1 MQKPK
6 SLEQIANELAA
17 KREPI
22 KMEPKPKNTGGID
35 LSRAAG
41 AIKEQPKQ
49 QPKPNLAQKSRIPNQ
64 NLAKKPQLN
73 SEENARN
80 SRIPSASQPQST
92 QNSKI
97 PSQNFTQK
105 TRIQNLAQKPQPNS
119 EQNARNSRIPSASQP
134 QSTQNSKIPSQNLAQ
149 KPQLNSEQNSRNSK
163 IPSQPQSTQ
172 NSKIPSQNLPQNS
185 RNSKIPTQNL
195 PPKQQ
200 PKPQPKAEPQ
210 PEPKDEK
217 IVIKPKITTF
227 RDDISALYETPA
239 QNLSKTSLFIA
250 IGIAFLVMIATL
262 PKIFIANEIYYTSRD
277 IGTLRDKL
285 GVLNEENRELKSKLE
300 QIRYQNQVIDNLR

>member
-49 QPKPNLAQKSRIPNQ
+49 NLAQKSRIPSQ
-64 NLAKKPQLN
+64 SKAQ
-73 SEENARN
+73 SN
-80 SRIPSASQPQST
+80 SRIP
-92 QNSKI
+92 N
-97 PSQNFTQK
+97 
-105 TRIQNLAQKPQPNS
+105 QNLAQKPRLNS
-119 EQNARNSRIPSASQP
+119 EQNARNSRIP
-134 QSTQNSKIPSQNLAQ
+134 NQNLAQ
-149 KPQLNSEQNSRNSK
+149 KPEPK
-163 IPSQPQSTQ
+163 IEP
-172 NSKIPSQNLPQNS
+172 KI
-185 RNSKIPTQNL
+185 
-195 PPKQQ
+195 
-200 PKPQPKAEPQ
+200 
-210 PEPKDEK
+210 EPKDEK

-250 IGIAFLVMIATL
+250 FGIAFLVMIATL

>member
-49 QPKPNLAQKSRIPNQ
+49 QPKQNLAQKSRI
-64 NLAKKPQLN
+64 
-73 SEENARN
+73 S
-80 SRIPSASQPQST
+80 S
-92 QNSKI
+92 
-97 PSQNFTQK
+97 
-105 TRIQNLAQKPQPNS
+105 QNLAQKAGLNS

-134 QSTQNSKIPSQNLAQ
+134 QSTQKSRIPIQSKAQSNSRIPNQNLAPKPELNSEQNARNSRIPNQNLAQ
-149 KPQLNSEQNSRNSK
+149 KIE
-163 IPSQPQSTQ
+163 
-172 NSKIPSQNLPQNS
+172 
-185 RNSKIPTQNL
+185 
-195 PPKQQ
+195 
-200 PKPQPKAEPQ
+200 PKPEPK
-210 PEPKDEK
+210 PEQKDEK

-250 IGIAFLVMIATL
+250 FGIAFLVMIATL

-300 QIRYQNQVIDNLR
+300 QIRYQNQIIDNLR

>member
-49 QPKPNLAQKSRIPNQ
+49 NLAQKSRIPSQ
-64 NLAKKPQLN
+64 NLAQNSKIPSQNLAQNSKIPSQKPQLN
-73 SEENARN
+73 SEQNARN
-80 SRIPSASQPQST
+80 SRIPSQKPGLNSEQNTRNSRIPTASQPQST

-105 TRIQNLAQKPQPNS
+105 SRIPNQNLAPKP
-119 EQNARNSRIPSASQP
+119 E
-134 QSTQNSKIPSQNLAQ
+134 SKI
-149 KPQLNSEQNSRNSK
+149 E
-163 IPSQPQSTQ
+163 
-172 NSKIPSQNLPQNS
+172 
-185 RNSKIPTQNL
+185 
-195 PPKQQ
+195 
-200 PKPQPKAEPQ
+200 PKPDPK

>member
-49 QPKPNLAQKSRIPNQ
+49 NLAQKSRISSQNLAQKPGLNSEQNTRNSRIPSVTSSQRQPQSTQKSRIPSQSKAQSNSRIPNQ
-64 NLAKKPQLN
+64 NLA
-73 SEENARN
+73 
-80 SRIPSASQPQST
+80 
-92 QNSKI
+92 
-97 PSQNFTQK
+97 
-105 TRIQNLAQKPQPNS
+105 QKPRLNS
-119 EQNARNSRIPSASQP
+119 EQNARNSRIP
-134 QSTQNSKIPSQNLAQ
+134 NQNL
-149 KPQLNSEQNSRNSK
+149 
-163 IPSQPQSTQ
+163 T
-172 NSKIPSQNLPQNS
+172 
-185 RNSKIPTQNL
+185 
-195 PPKQQ
+195 
-200 PKPQPKAEPQ
+200 PKPKPKVEPK
-210 PEPKDEK
+210 PEPKPEK

-250 IGIAFLVMIATL
+250 FGIAFLVMIATL

-300 QIRYQNQVIDNLR
+300 QIRYQNQIIDNLR

>member
-49 QPKPNLAQKSRIPNQ
+49 QPKPNLAQKSRIPSQ
-64 NLAKKPQLN
+64 NLAQQPRILSQKPQLN
-73 SEENARN
+73 SEQNSRN
-80 SRIPSASQPQST
+80 SRIPSVSQPQTASQPQST

-105 TRIQNLAQKPQPNS
+105 TRIQNLAQKPQLNS
-119 EQNARNSRIPSASQP
+119 EQNARNSRIP
-134 QSTQNSKIPSQNLAQ
+134 NQNLAQ
-149 KPQLNSEQNSRNSK
+149 KIE
-163 IPSQPQSTQ
+163 
-172 NSKIPSQNLPQNS
+172 
-185 RNSKIPTQNL
+185 
-195 PPKQQ
+195 PK
-200 PKPQPKAEPQ
+200 

-250 IGIAFLVMIATL
+250 FGIAFLVMVATL

>member
-49 QPKPNLAQKSRIPNQ
+49 NLAQKSRI
-64 NLAKKPQLN
+64 
-73 SEENARN
+73 S
-80 SRIPSASQPQST
+80 
-92 QNSKI
+92 
-97 PSQNFTQK
+97 
-105 TRIQNLAQKPQPNS
+105 
-119 EQNARNSRIPSASQP
+119 
-134 QSTQNSKIPSQNLAQ
+134 SQNLAQ
-149 KPQLNSEQNSRNSK
+149 KPE
-163 IPSQPQSTQ
+163 
-172 NSKIPSQNLPQNS
+172 
-185 RNSKIPTQNL
+185 
-195 PPKQQ
+195 PKVE
-200 PKPQPKAEPQ
+200 PKPEQ
-210 PEPKDEK
+210 KDEK

>member
-49 QPKPNLAQKSRIPNQ
+49 QPKLNLAQKSRIPSQ
-64 NLAKKPQLN
+64 SKAQ
-73 SEENARN
+73 SN
-80 SRIPSASQPQST
+80 SRIS
-92 QNSKI
+92 
-97 PSQNFTQK
+97 
-105 TRIQNLAQKPQPNS
+105 
-119 EQNARNSRIPSASQP
+119 
-134 QSTQNSKIPSQNLAQ
+134 SQNLAQ
-149 KPQLNSEQNSRNSK
+149 KPE
-163 IPSQPQSTQ
+163 
-172 NSKIPSQNLPQNS
+172 
-185 RNSKIPTQNL
+185 
-195 PPKQQ
+195 PKVE
-200 PKPQPKAEPQ
+200 PKPEQ
-210 PEPKDEK
+210 KDEK

-250 IGIAFLVMIATL
+250 FGIAFLVMIATL

>member
-49 QPKPNLAQKSRIPNQ
+49 QPKQNLAQKSRIPSQ
-64 NLAKKPQLN
+64 NLAQN
-73 SEENARN
+73 SK
-80 SRIPSASQPQST
+80 IPSQNLAQQPSQPQTASQSQST

-119 EQNARNSRIPSASQP
+119 EQNARNSRIPS
-134 QSTQNSKIPSQNLAQ
+134 QNLAQ
-149 KPQLNSEQNSRNSK
+149 KPESK
-163 IPSQPQSTQ
+163 PEP
-172 NSKIPSQNLPQNS
+172 KIE
-185 RNSKIPTQNL
+185 
-195 PPKQQ
+195 PK
-200 PKPQPKAEPQ
+200 

>member
-49 QPKPNLAQKSRIPNQ
+49 QPKQNLAQKSRIPSQ
-64 NLAKKPQLN
+64 KPGLN

-80 SRIPSASQPQST
+80 SRILSQSKAQSNSRIPN
-92 QNSKI
+92 QNI
-97 PSQNFTQK
+97 
-105 TRIQNLAQKPQPNS
+105 AQKPRLNS
-119 EQNARNSRIPSASQP
+119 EQNARNSRIP
-134 QSTQNSKIPSQNLAQ
+134 NQNLA
-149 KPQLNSEQNSRNSK
+149 
-163 IPSQPQSTQ
+163 
-172 NSKIPSQNLPQNS
+172 
-185 RNSKIPTQNL
+185 
-195 PPKQQ
+195 
-200 PKPQPKAEPQ
+200 PKPKPKVEPK
-210 PEPKDEK
+210 PEPKPEK

-250 IGIAFLVMIATL
+250 FGIAFLVMISTL

-300 QIRYQNQVIDNLR
+300 QIRYQNQIIDNLR

>member
-49 QPKPNLAQKSRIPNQ
+49 NLAQKSRIPSQSKAQSNSRIPNQ
-64 NLAKKPQLN
+64 NLAQQPRIPSQKPQLN
-73 SEENARN
+73 SEQNSRN
-80 SRIPSASQPQST
+80 SRIPSQKPQLNSEQNTRNSRIPSVSQPQTASQSQST

-119 EQNARNSRIPSASQP
+119 EQNARNS
-134 QSTQNSKIPSQNLAQ
+134 KIPSQNLAQ
-149 KPQLNSEQNSRNSK
+149 KLEPK
-163 IPSQPQSTQ
+163 IE
-172 NSKIPSQNLPQNS
+172 
-185 RNSKIPTQNL
+185 
-195 PPKQQ
+195 
-200 PKPQPKAEPQ
+200 PKPES
-210 PEPKDEK
+210 KDEK

>member
-1 MQKPK
+1 M
-6 SLEQIANELAA
+6 EQIANELAA

-49 QPKPNLAQKSRIPNQ
+49 NLAQKSRIP
-64 NLAKKPQLN
+64 
-73 SEENARN
+73 S
-80 SRIPSASQPQST
+80 
-92 QNSKI
+92 
-97 PSQNFTQK
+97 
-105 TRIQNLAQKPQPNS
+105 QNLAQKPIIPSQKPQLNS
-119 EQNARNSRIPSASQP
+119 EQNARNSRIP
-134 QSTQNSKIPSQNLAQ
+134 NQNLAQ
-149 KPQLNSEQNSRNSK
+149 KPESKPESK
-163 IPSQPQSTQ
+163 IE
-172 NSKIPSQNLPQNS
+172 
-185 RNSKIPTQNL
+185 
-195 PPKQQ
+195 
-200 PKPQPKAEPQ
+200 PKPEQ
-210 PEPKDEK
+210 KDEK

>member
-49 QPKPNLAQKSRIPNQ
+49 NLAQKSRIPSQ
-64 NLAKKPQLN
+64 NLAQNSKIPSQNLAQQPRIPSQKPWLNSEQNTRNSRIPSQKPQLN
-73 SEENARN
+73 SEQNSKN
-80 SRIPSASQPQST
+80 SRIPSASQPQNT
-92 QNSKI
+92 QNSRI
-97 PSQNFTQK
+97 PS
-105 TRIQNLAQKPQPNS
+105 QNLAQKPQPNS
-119 EQNARNSRIPSASQP
+119 EQNARNSRIPS
-134 QSTQNSKIPSQNLAQ
+134 QNLAQ
-149 KPQLNSEQNSRNSK
+149 KPEPK
-163 IPSQPQSTQ
+163 IE
-172 NSKIPSQNLPQNS
+172 
-185 RNSKIPTQNL
+185 
-195 PPKQQ
+195 PK
-200 PKPQPKAEPQ
+200 

>member
-49 QPKPNLAQKSRIPNQ
+49 QSKQNLAQKSRIPIQSKAQSNSRIPNQ
-64 NLAKKPQLN
+64 NLAQKPRLN
-73 SEENARN
+73 SEQNARN

-119 EQNARNSRIPSASQP
+119 EQNARNSRIPN
-134 QSTQNSKIPSQNLAQ
+134 QNLAQNLAQ
-149 KPQLNSEQNSRNSK
+149 KPEPK
-163 IPSQPQSTQ
+163 IE
-172 NSKIPSQNLPQNS
+172 
-185 RNSKIPTQNL
+185 
-195 PPKQQ
+195 PK
-200 PKPQPKAEPQ
+200 

>member
-41 AIKEQPKQ
+41 ALNQQPNQQPKQ
-49 QPKPNLAQKSRIPNQ
+49 NLAQKSRIPSQ
-64 NLAKKPQLN
+64 NLAQKAGLN
-73 SEENARN
+73 SEQNARN
-80 SRIPSASQPQST
+80 SRIPSVSQSQST

-119 EQNARNSRIPSASQP
+119 EQNARNSRIPS
-134 QSTQNSKIPSQNLAQ
+134 QNLAQ
-149 KPQLNSEQNSRNSK
+149 KPEPK
-163 IPSQPQSTQ
+163 IEPR
-172 NSKIPSQNLPQNS
+172 IE
-185 RNSKIPTQNL
+185 
-195 PPKQQ
+195 PK
-200 PKPQPKAEPQ
+200 

>member
-49 QPKPNLAQKSRIPNQ
+49 NLAQKSRI
-64 NLAKKPQLN
+64 
-73 SEENARN
+73 S
-80 SRIPSASQPQST
+80 S
-92 QNSKI
+92 
-97 PSQNFTQK
+97 
-105 TRIQNLAQKPQPNS
+105 QNLAQKPRLNS
-119 EQNARNSRIPSASQP
+119 EQNARNSRIPSATGRQP
-134 QSTQNSKIPSQNLAQ
+134 QSTQKSRIPIQSKAQSNSRISSQNLAPKPELNSEQNTRNSRIPNQNLAQ
-149 KPQLNSEQNSRNSK
+149 KPESK
-163 IPSQPQSTQ
+163 IE
-172 NSKIPSQNLPQNS
+172 
-185 RNSKIPTQNL
+185 
-195 PPKQQ
+195 
-200 PKPQPKAEPQ
+200 PKPEQ
-210 PEPKDEK
+210 KDEK

-250 IGIAFLVMIATL
+250 FGIAFLVMIATL

-300 QIRYQNQVIDNLR
+300 QIRYQNQIIDNLR

>member
-49 QPKPNLAQKSRIPNQ
+49 QPKQNLAQKSRIPSQ
-64 NLAKKPQLN
+64 NLAQNSKIPSQNLAQQPKIPSQKPQLN
-73 SEENARN
+73 SEQNARN
-80 SRIPSASQPQST
+80 SRILSQKPQLNSEQNTRNSRIPSVSQPQST

-105 TRIQNLAQKPQPNS
+105 TRIQNLAQKPGLNS
-119 EQNARNSRIPSASQP
+119 EQNAR
-134 QSTQNSKIPSQNLAQ
+134 NSKIPSQNLA
-149 KPQLNSEQNSRNSK
+149 
-163 IPSQPQSTQ
+163 
-172 NSKIPSQNLPQNS
+172 
-185 RNSKIPTQNL
+185 
-195 PPKQQ
+195 
-200 PKPQPKAEPQ
+200 PKPEPKIEPKIEPK

-300 QIRYQNQVIDNLR
+300 QIRYQNQIIDNLR

>member
-49 QPKPNLAQKSRIPNQ
+49 NLAQKSRIPSQ
-64 NLAKKPQLN
+64 NLAQNSKIPSQNLAQQPRIPSQKPQLN
-73 SEENARN
+73 SEQNTRN
-80 SRIPSASQPQST
+80 SRILSQKPQLNSEQNISNSRIPTASQPQST

-119 EQNARNSRIPSASQP
+119 EQNTRNSRIPN
-134 QSTQNSKIPSQNLAQ
+134 QNLAQNLAQ
-149 KPQLNSEQNSRNSK
+149 KPEPK
-163 IPSQPQSTQ
+163 IEP
-172 NSKIPSQNLPQNS
+172 KIE
-185 RNSKIPTQNL
+185 
-195 PPKQQ
+195 PK
-200 PKPQPKAEPQ
+200 

>member
-49 QPKPNLAQKSRIPNQ
+49 NLAQKSRIPSQ
-64 NLAKKPQLN
+64 NLAQQPRIPSQNLAQQPRIPSQKPQLN
-73 SEENARN
+73 SEQNSKN
-80 SRIPSASQPQST
+80 SRIPSASQPQNT
-92 QNSKI
+92 QNSRI
-97 PSQNFTQK
+97 PS
-105 TRIQNLAQKPQPNS
+105 QNLAQKPQPNS
-119 EQNARNSRIPSASQP
+119 EQNARNS
-134 QSTQNSKIPSQNLAQ
+134 KIPSQNLAQ
-149 KPQLNSEQNSRNSK
+149 KPEPKIESK
-163 IPSQPQSTQ
+163 IE
-172 NSKIPSQNLPQNS
+172 
-185 RNSKIPTQNL
+185 
-195 PPKQQ
+195 PK
-200 PKPQPKAEPQ
+200 

>member
-49 QPKPNLAQKSRIPNQ
+49 QPKQNLAQKSRIPSQ
-64 NLAKKPQLN
+64 SKAQ
-73 SEENARN
+73 SN
-80 SRIPSASQPQST
+80 SRIS
-92 QNSKI
+92 
-97 PSQNFTQK
+97 
-105 TRIQNLAQKPQPNS
+105 
-119 EQNARNSRIPSASQP
+119 
-134 QSTQNSKIPSQNLAQ
+134 SQNLAQ
-149 KPQLNSEQNSRNSK
+149 KPESKPESK
-163 IPSQPQSTQ
+163 IE
-172 NSKIPSQNLPQNS
+172 
-185 RNSKIPTQNL
+185 
-195 PPKQQ
+195 PK
-200 PKPQPKAEPQ
+200 
-210 PEPKDEK
+210 PEPKPEK

-250 IGIAFLVMIATL
+250 FGIAFLVMIATL

-300 QIRYQNQVIDNLR
+300 QIRYQNQIIDNLR

>member
-41 AIKEQPKQ
+41 ALNQQPKQ
-49 QPKPNLAQKSRIPNQ
+49 QPKQNLAQKSRIPSQ
-64 NLAKKPQLN
+64 NLA
-73 SEENARN
+73 
-80 SRIPSASQPQST
+80 

-97 PSQNFTQK
+97 PSQN
-105 TRIQNLAQKPQPNS
+105 LAQQPKIPSQKPQLNS
-119 EQNARNSRIPSASQP
+119 EQNARNSRILS
-134 QSTQNSKIPSQNLAQ
+134 Q

-172 NSKIPSQNLPQNS
+172 NSKIPSQNFTQKTRIQNLAQKPQLNSEQNARNS
-185 RNSKIPTQNL
+185 RIPNQNL
-195 PPKQQ
+195 AQKPEPKIE
-200 PKPQPKAEPQ
+200 PKIEPK

>member
-49 QPKPNLAQKSRIPNQ
+49 NLAQKSRI
-64 NLAKKPQLN
+64 
-73 SEENARN
+73 S
-80 SRIPSASQPQST
+80 S
-92 QNSKI
+92 
-97 PSQNFTQK
+97 
-105 TRIQNLAQKPQPNS
+105 QNLAQKPGLNS
-119 EQNARNSRIPSASQP
+119 EQNARNSRIPSVSQT
-134 QSTQNSKIPSQNLAQ
+134 QSTQKSRILSQSKAQSNSRISNQNIAQ
-149 KPQLNSEQNSRNSK
+149 KPRLNSEQNARNSR
-163 IPSQPQSTQ
+163 IP
-172 NSKIPSQNLPQNS
+172 NQNLA
-185 RNSKIPTQNL
+185 
-195 PPKQQ
+195 
-200 PKPQPKAEPQ
+200 PKPKPKVEPK
-210 PEPKDEK
+210 PEPKPEK

-250 IGIAFLVMIATL
+250 FGIAFLVMIATL

-300 QIRYQNQVIDNLR
+300 QIRYQNQIIDNLR

>member
-49 QPKPNLAQKSRIPNQ
+49 QLKPNLAQKSRIPSQ
-64 NLAKKPQLN
+64 NLAQNSKIPSQNMAQQPKIPSQKPQLN
-73 SEENARN
+73 SEQNARN
-80 SRIPSASQPQST
+80 SRIPSQKPQLNSEQNIRNSKIPSQSQTASQSQST

-119 EQNARNSRIPSASQP
+119 EQNARNSRIP
-134 QSTQNSKIPSQNLAQ
+134 NQNLAQ
-149 KPQLNSEQNSRNSK
+149 KPELKIEQK
-163 IPSQPQSTQ
+163 IE
-172 NSKIPSQNLPQNS
+172 
-185 RNSKIPTQNL
+185 
-195 PPKQQ
+195 PK
-200 PKPQPKAEPQ
+200 

>member
-41 AIKEQPKQ
+41 ALNQQPKQ
-49 QPKPNLAQKSRIPNQ
+49 NLAQKSRIP
-64 NLAKKPQLN
+64 
-73 SEENARN
+73 S
-80 SRIPSASQPQST
+80 
-92 QNSKI
+92 
-97 PSQNFTQK
+97 
-105 TRIQNLAQKPQPNS
+105 QNLAQQPRIPSQKPQLNS
-119 EQNARNSRIPSASQP
+119 EQNARNSRIP
-134 QSTQNSKIPSQNLAQ
+134 NQNLAQ
-149 KPQLNSEQNSRNSK
+149 KPEPK
-163 IPSQPQSTQ
+163 IE
-172 NSKIPSQNLPQNS
+172 
-185 RNSKIPTQNL
+185 
-195 PPKQQ
+195 PK
-200 PKPQPKAEPQ
+200 

>member
-49 QPKPNLAQKSRIPNQ
+49 QLKPNLAQKTRIPSQ
-64 NLAKKPQLN
+64 NLAQKPGLNSEQNSRNSRILSQKPQLN

-80 SRIPSASQPQST
+80 SRIP
-92 QNSKI
+92 N
-97 PSQNFTQK
+97 
-105 TRIQNLAQKPQPNS
+105 QNLAQKPEP
-119 EQNARNSRIPSASQP
+119 
-134 QSTQNSKIPSQNLAQ
+134 KI
-149 KPQLNSEQNSRNSK
+149 E
-163 IPSQPQSTQ
+163 
-172 NSKIPSQNLPQNS
+172 
-185 RNSKIPTQNL
+185 
-195 PPKQQ
+195 PK
-200 PKPQPKAEPQ
+200 

>member
-41 AIKEQPKQ
+41 ALNQQPKQ
-49 QPKPNLAQKSRIPNQ
+49 QPKPNLAQKSRIPSQ
-64 NLAKKPQLN
+64 NLAQQPRIPSQKPQLN
-73 SEENARN
+73 SEQNARN

-119 EQNARNSRIPSASQP
+119 EQNARNS
-134 QSTQNSKIPSQNLAQ
+134 KIPSQNLA
-149 KPQLNSEQNSRNSK
+149 
-163 IPSQPQSTQ
+163 
-172 NSKIPSQNLPQNS
+172 
-185 RNSKIPTQNL
+185 
-195 PPKQQ
+195 
-200 PKPQPKAEPQ
+200 PKPEPKIEPK

>member
-49 QPKPNLAQKSRIPNQ
+49 QPKQNLAQKSRIPNQ
-64 NLAKKPQLN
+64 NLAQNSKIPSQKPQLN
-73 SEENARN
+73 SEQNSRNSRIPSQKPQLNSEQNSKN
-80 SRIPSASQPQST
+80 SRIPSASQPQNT
-92 QNSKI
+92 QNSRI
-97 PSQNFTQK
+97 PS
-105 TRIQNLAQKPQPNS
+105 QNLAQKPQPNS
-119 EQNARNSRIPSASQP
+119 EQNARNSRIP
-134 QSTQNSKIPSQNLAQ
+134 NQNLAQ
-149 KPQLNSEQNSRNSK
+149 KPEPK
-163 IPSQPQSTQ
+163 IEP
-172 NSKIPSQNLPQNS
+172 KIE
-185 RNSKIPTQNL
+185 
-195 PPKQQ
+195 PK
-200 PKPQPKAEPQ
+200 

-217 IVIKPKITTF
+217 IVIKPKIATF

-250 IGIAFLVMIATL
+250 FGIAFLVMIATL

>member
-49 QPKPNLAQKSRIPNQ
+49 NLAQKSRIPNQ
-64 NLAKKPQLN
+64 NLA
-73 SEENARN
+73 
-80 SRIPSASQPQST
+80 
-92 QNSKI
+92 
-97 PSQNFTQK
+97 
-105 TRIQNLAQKPQPNS
+105 
-119 EQNARNSRIPSASQP
+119 
-134 QSTQNSKIPSQNLAQ
+134 QNSKIPSQNLAQ
-149 KPQLNSEQNSRNSK
+149 QPRIPSQKPQLNSEQNTRNSRILSQK
-163 IPSQPQSTQ
+163 PQLNSEQNISNSRIPTASQPQSTQ

-185 RNSKIPTQNL
+185 GNSKIPTQNL

-200 PKPQPKAEPQ
+200 PKPQPKAEPK

>member
-49 QPKPNLAQKSRIPNQ
+49 QPKQNLAQKSRIPSATGRQPQSTQKSRIPNQ
-64 NLAKKPQLN
+64 NLAQKAGLN
-73 SEENARN
+73 SEQNASN
-80 SRIPSASQPQST
+80 SRIPSASQIQST
-92 QNSKI
+92 QKSRIPNQNKAQSNSRI
-97 PSQNFTQK
+97 PN
-105 TRIQNLAQKPQPNS
+105 QNLAQKAGLNS

-134 QSTQNSKIPSQNLAQ
+134 QSTQKSRIPNQNKAQSNSRIPNQNLAQ
-149 KPQLNSEQNSRNSK
+149 KPESKPESK
-163 IPSQPQSTQ
+163 IE
-172 NSKIPSQNLPQNS
+172 
-185 RNSKIPTQNL
+185 
-195 PPKQQ
+195 
-200 PKPQPKAEPQ
+200 PKPEQ
-210 PEPKDEK
+210 KDEK

-250 IGIAFLVMIATL
+250 FGIAFLVMIATL

-300 QIRYQNQVIDNLR
+300 QIRYQNQIIDNLR

>member
-49 QPKPNLAQKSRIPNQ
+49 QPKQNLAQKSRI
-64 NLAKKPQLN
+64 
-73 SEENARN
+73 S
-80 SRIPSASQPQST
+80 S
-92 QNSKI
+92 
-97 PSQNFTQK
+97 
-105 TRIQNLAQKPQPNS
+105 QNLAQKPRLNS

-134 QSTQNSKIPSQNLAQ
+134 QSTQKSRIPSQSKAQSNSRIPNQNLAPKPELNSEQNASNSRIPSASQPQSTQKSRIPIQSKAQSNSRISSQNLAQ
-149 KPQLNSEQNSRNSK
+149 KPE
-163 IPSQPQSTQ
+163 
-172 NSKIPSQNLPQNS
+172 
-185 RNSKIPTQNL
+185 
-195 PPKQQ
+195 PKVE
-200 PKPQPKAEPQ
+200 PKPEQ
-210 PEPKDEK
+210 KDEK

-300 QIRYQNQVIDNLR
+300 QIRYQNQIIDNLR

>member
-49 QPKPNLAQKSRIPNQ
+49 QPKQNLAQKSRISSQSKAQSNSRIPNQ
-64 NLAKKPQLN
+64 NLA
-73 SEENARN
+73 
-80 SRIPSASQPQST
+80 
-92 QNSKI
+92 
-97 PSQNFTQK
+97 
-105 TRIQNLAQKPQPNS
+105 QKPRLNS
-119 EQNARNSRIPSASQP
+119 EQNARNSRISSQSKA
-134 QSTQNSKIPSQNLAQ
+134 QSNSRISNQNLAQ
-149 KPQLNSEQNSRNSK
+149 KIE
-163 IPSQPQSTQ
+163 
-172 NSKIPSQNLPQNS
+172 
-185 RNSKIPTQNL
+185 
-195 PPKQQ
+195 PK
-200 PKPQPKAEPQ
+200 
-210 PEPKDEK
+210 PEPKISQKIEPKIEPKAEK

-250 IGIAFLVMIATL
+250 FGIAFLVMIATL

-277 IGTLRDKL
+277 IGALRDKL

-300 QIRYQNQVIDNLR
+300 QIRYQNQIIDNLR

>member
-49 QPKPNLAQKSRIPNQ
+49 QPKPNLAQKTRIPNQ
-64 NLAKKPQLN
+64 NLAQNSKIPSQNLAQQPRIPSQKPQLN
-73 SEENARN
+73 SEQNTRN
-80 SRIPSASQPQST
+80 SRILSQKPQLNSEQNISNSRIPTASQPQST

-119 EQNARNSRIPSASQP
+119 EQNTRNSRIPN
-134 QSTQNSKIPSQNLAQ
+134 QNLAQNLAQ
-149 KPQLNSEQNSRNSK
+149 KPEPK
-163 IPSQPQSTQ
+163 IEP
-172 NSKIPSQNLPQNS
+172 KIE
-185 RNSKIPTQNL
+185 
-195 PPKQQ
+195 PK
-200 PKPQPKAEPQ
+200 

>member
-41 AIKEQPKQ
+41 VIKEQPKQ
-49 QPKPNLAQKSRIPNQ
+49 NLAQKSRIPSQ
-64 NLAKKPQLN
+64 SKAQ
-73 SEENARN
+73 SN
-80 SRIPSASQPQST
+80 SRIPS
-92 QNSKI
+92 
-97 PSQNFTQK
+97 
-105 TRIQNLAQKPQPNS
+105 QNLAQKPQPNS
-119 EQNARNSRIPSASQP
+119 EQNARNSRIP
-134 QSTQNSKIPSQNLAQ
+134 NQNLAQ
-149 KPQLNSEQNSRNSK
+149 KPEPK
-163 IPSQPQSTQ
+163 IEP
-172 NSKIPSQNLPQNS
+172 KIE
-185 RNSKIPTQNL
+185 
-195 PPKQQ
+195 PK
-200 PKPQPKAEPQ
+200 

>member
-49 QPKPNLAQKSRIPNQ
+49 QSKQNLAQKSRIPIQSKAQSNSRIPNQ
-64 NLAKKPQLN
+64 NLAQKPRLN
-73 SEENARN
+73 SEQNARN
-80 SRIPSASQPQST
+80 SRIRVSQPQST

-105 TRIQNLAQKPQPNS
+105 TRIQNLAQKPGLNS
-119 EQNARNSRIPSASQP
+119 EQNAR
-134 QSTQNSKIPSQNLAQ
+134 NSKIPSQNLAQ
-149 KPQLNSEQNSRNSK
+149 KPEPK
-163 IPSQPQSTQ
+163 IEP
-172 NSKIPSQNLPQNS
+172 KIE
-185 RNSKIPTQNL
+185 
-195 PPKQQ
+195 PK
-200 PKPQPKAEPQ
+200 

>member
-49 QPKPNLAQKSRIPNQ
+49 QPK
-64 NLAKKPQLN
+64 
-73 SEENARN
+73 
-80 SRIPSASQPQST
+80 
-92 QNSKI
+92 
-97 PSQNFTQK
+97 
-105 TRIQNLAQKPQPNS
+105 TR
-119 EQNARNSRIPSASQP
+119 
-134 QSTQNSKIPSQNLAQ
+134 IPSQNLAQ
-149 KPQLNSEQNSRNSK
+149 NSK

-185 RNSKIPTQNL
+185 GNSKIPTQNL

>member
-49 QPKPNLAQKSRIPNQ
+49 NLAQKSRISSQ
-64 NLAKKPQLN
+64 NLAQKPRLN
-73 SEENARN
+73 SEQNARN

-119 EQNARNSRIPSASQP
+119 EQNARNSRIP
-134 QSTQNSKIPSQNLAQ
+134 NQNLAQ
-149 KPQLNSEQNSRNSK
+149 KPQLNSEQNARNSR
-163 IPSQPQSTQ
+163 
-172 NSKIPSQNLPQNS
+172 IPSQNLAQKPE
-185 RNSKIPTQNL
+185 
-195 PPKQQ
+195 PKVE
-200 PKPQPKAEPQ
+200 PKPEQ
-210 PEPKDEK
+210 KDEK

>member
-49 QPKPNLAQKSRIPNQ
+49 QPKQNLAQKSRIPSQ
-64 NLAKKPQLN
+64 SKAQ
-73 SEENARN
+73 SN
-80 SRIPSASQPQST
+80 SRIP
-92 QNSKI
+92 N
-97 PSQNFTQK
+97 
-105 TRIQNLAQKPQPNS
+105 QNLAQKPRLNS
-119 EQNARNSRIPSASQP
+119 EQNARNSRIP
-134 QSTQNSKIPSQNLAQ
+134 NQNLAQ
-149 KPQLNSEQNSRNSK
+149 KIEPKPESK
-163 IPSQPQSTQ
+163 IE
-172 NSKIPSQNLPQNS
+172 
-185 RNSKIPTQNL
+185 
-195 PPKQQ
+195 PK
-200 PKPQPKAEPQ
+200 
-210 PEPKDEK
+210 PEPKPEK
-217 IVIKPKITTF
+217 IVIKPKIATF

-300 QIRYQNQVIDNLR
+300 QIRYQNQIIDNLR

>member
-49 QPKPNLAQKSRIPNQ
+49 NLAQKSRIPSQ
-64 NLAKKPQLN
+64 NLAQNSKIPSQKPQLN
-73 SEENARN
+73 SEQNARN
-80 SRIPSASQPQST
+80 SRIPSVSQPQST

-119 EQNARNSRIPSASQP
+119 EQNARNSRIPS
-134 QSTQNSKIPSQNLAQ
+134 QNLAQ
-149 KPQLNSEQNSRNSK
+149 KPEPK
-163 IPSQPQSTQ
+163 IEP
-172 NSKIPSQNLPQNS
+172 KIE
-185 RNSKIPTQNL
+185 
-195 PPKQQ
+195 PK
-200 PKPQPKAEPQ
+200 

-217 IVIKPKITTF
+217 IVIKPKIATF

>member
-49 QPKPNLAQKSRIPNQ
+49 QLKQNLAQKSRI
-64 NLAKKPQLN
+64 
-73 SEENARN
+73 S
-80 SRIPSASQPQST
+80 
-92 QNSKI
+92 
-97 PSQNFTQK
+97 
-105 TRIQNLAQKPQPNS
+105 
-119 EQNARNSRIPSASQP
+119 
-134 QSTQNSKIPSQNLAQ
+134 SQNLAQ
-149 KPQLNSEQNSRNSK
+149 KPESKPESK
-163 IPSQPQSTQ
+163 IE
-172 NSKIPSQNLPQNS
+172 
-185 RNSKIPTQNL
+185 
-195 PPKQQ
+195 
-200 PKPQPKAEPQ
+200 PKP
-210 PEPKDEK
+210 EK

-250 IGIAFLVMIATL
+250 FGIAFLVMIATL

-300 QIRYQNQVIDNLR
+300 QIRYQNQIIDNLR

>member
-35 LSRAAG
+35 LSRATG

-49 QPKPNLAQKSRIPNQ
+49 NLAQKSRIPNQ
-64 NLAKKPQLN
+64 NLAQNSKIPSQKPQLN
-73 SEENARN
+73 SEQNSRNSRIPSQKPQLNSEQNSKN
-80 SRIPSASQPQST
+80 SRIPSASQPQNT
-92 QNSKI
+92 QNSRI
-97 PSQNFTQK
+97 PS
-105 TRIQNLAQKPQPNS
+105 QNLAQKPQPNS
-119 EQNARNSRIPSASQP
+119 EQNARNSRIP
-134 QSTQNSKIPSQNLAQ
+134 NQNLAQ
-149 KPQLNSEQNSRNSK
+149 KPEPK
-163 IPSQPQSTQ
+163 IEP
-172 NSKIPSQNLPQNS
+172 KIE
-185 RNSKIPTQNL
+185 
-195 PPKQQ
+195 PK
-200 PKPQPKAEPQ
+200 

>member
-49 QPKPNLAQKSRIPNQ
+49 NLAQKSRI
-64 NLAKKPQLN
+64 
-73 SEENARN
+73 S
-80 SRIPSASQPQST
+80 S
-92 QNSKI
+92 
-97 PSQNFTQK
+97 
-105 TRIQNLAQKPQPNS
+105 QNLAQKPGLNS
-119 EQNARNSRIPSASQP
+119 EQNARNSRIP
-134 QSTQNSKIPSQNLAQ
+134 NQNLA
-149 KPQLNSEQNSRNSK
+149 
-163 IPSQPQSTQ
+163 
-172 NSKIPSQNLPQNS
+172 
-185 RNSKIPTQNL
+185 
-195 PPKQQ
+195 
-200 PKPQPKAEPQ
+200 PKPKPKVEPK
-210 PEPKDEK
+210 PEPKPEK

-250 IGIAFLVMIATL
+250 FGIAFLVMIATL